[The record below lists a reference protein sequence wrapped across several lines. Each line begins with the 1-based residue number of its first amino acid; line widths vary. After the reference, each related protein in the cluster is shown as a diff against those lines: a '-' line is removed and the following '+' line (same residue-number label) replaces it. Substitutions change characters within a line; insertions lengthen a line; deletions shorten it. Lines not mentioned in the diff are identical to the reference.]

1 MSASPLTAPVRP
13 AGAPRSA
20 DGPAGLVDPRG
31 PRVGAA
37 VTTVVLAATLLTGWW
52 WLLVVQAVAFALG
65 VAGRSPYVL
74 GWARLVRPHLDP
86 PAELEDA
93 RPLRFAQSVGLGFT
107 VVALAGLALPAL
119 ALTVVAAAAAL
130 AAAFLNA
137 AFGICLGCEVYLLL
151 RRSTPVARTVPNPRT
166 VTHSHPEVS
175 P

>member
-1 MSASPLTAPVRP
+1 MSASPLTALVRP

-20 DGPAGLVDPRG
+20 DGLAGLVDPRG
-31 PRVGAA
+31 PRIGAA
-37 VTTVVLAATLLTGWW
+37 VTTVVLAAALLTGAW
-52 WLLVVQAVAFALG
+52 WLLAVQAIAFALG

-74 GWARLVRPHLDP
+74 AWARLVRPHLDRP
-86 PAELEDA
+86 SELEDS

-107 VVALAGLALPAL
+107 VVALAGLALPTL
-119 ALTVVAAAAAL
+119 AVTVVATAFAL

-151 RRSTPVARTVPNPRT
+151 RRSNPIARTVPNPRA